1 MKGHGAQAFDASTI
15 AAGMSRPGNDTRQW
29 GSFGLVDADTP
40 DSRSVRFN
48 DEDGNALPFPL
59 VAVTLQPSGVS
70 VLARVAAGVAGEG
83 EGEWFPFVAGDE
95 VWVEVPQGNERA
107 GCLITRRIPNGIDS
121 WPRTVAGMDAT
132 KNNFAF
138 KRLRT
143 PYVLETAASY
153 LVRNAATGAQLALDD
168 RGQFLV
174 NDGDGARLFLSADAL
189 GFQSAD
195 GSCTVQIQVGSS
207 TLLLQ
212 GGDTT
217 SLEMGSS
224 GAQFLTQGTLAIGT
238 GGLGATGHAITLEQV
253 CNLLANFVVVLVAN
267 AALDS
272 SFVANFPLGF
282 PANLGGIMGSLLN
295 GAASG
300 APISSSAPGGTLDPI
315 GLSALIVT
323 ALLAQTPD
331 PAGVTGVPTPFIPG
345 IGRQSFLL

>member
-1 MKGHGAQAFDASTI
+1 VKGHGSQQWDQASI
-15 AAGMSRPGNDTRQW
+15 GAGFSRPGADTRQW
-29 GSFGLVDADTP
+29 GSFGTVDADTP

-48 DEDGNALPFPL
+48 DEDGNPLPFPL
-59 VAVTLQPSGVS
+59 VAVTLQPSAVS
-70 VLARVAAGVAGEG
+70 VLCRVGAGVAGDG

-107 GCLITRRIPNGIDS
+107 GCTITRRLPNGIDA

-132 KNNFAF
+132 QNNFAF

-153 LVRNAATGAQLALDD
+153 LVRNAANGAQLALDD
-168 RGQFLV
+168 KGQFLV

-195 GSCTVQIQVGSS
+195 GSCTVQIQVASS

-238 GGLGATGHAITLEQV
+238 GGMGATGHAITLEQV
-253 CNLLANFVVVLVAN
+253 CNLIANLIVILSSVGAF
-267 AALDS
+267 DS
-272 SFVANFPLGF
+272 SFVATFPVGF
-282 PANLGGIMGSLLN
+282 PANLAGYMTQLLN
-295 GAASG
+295 GAASPT
-300 APISSSAPGGTLDPI
+300 PITASSPGGGLDTI
-315 GLSALIVT
+315 GLSASIVT
-323 ALLAQTPD
+323 ALLAQPPD
-331 PAGVTGVPTPFIPG
+331 LAGITGVPIPFTPG